1 MSNWPCQE
9 LARTIRGITISG
21 ALTHWDRVKMR
32 FLQTTF
38 IQYNIFNEYDRICI
52 TISLNLSPGGPFDN
66 LPTLVRIVAWCR
78 SGNTP
83 LFEPFWCNSRMQ
95 TYITRSHWVK
105 AICLIY
111 TVSSLSARPNFQ
123 QNKDYF
129 YFGHAC
135 ICLNAY
141 YDSHIRDEK
150 RASVPTANRA
160 EKSGYF
166 VFPAFCFLCHH
177 YSIRGFRISTCVIW
191 AILVMCLLLSTPE
204 YVWMQLYR
212 QPPEQKVWIST
223 FCSFVSNE

>member
-1 MSNWPCQE
+1 MFWHTETESKWDFCRQHLYNK
-9 LARTIRGITISG
+9 ISSM
-21 ALTHWDRVKMR
+21 KMIA
-32 FLQTTF
+32 F
-38 IQYNIFNEYDRICI
+38 CI

-105 AICLIY
+105 ALCLIY
-111 TVSSLSARPNFQ
+111 TISSLSARPNFQ

-141 YDSHIRDEK
+141 YDFHIRDEK
-150 RASVPTANRA
+150 MASVPTANRA
-160 EKSGYF
+160 ESLDTSFFLPF
-166 VFPAFCFLCHH
+166 VFCAT
-177 YSIRGFRISTCVIW
+177 I
-191 AILVMCLLLSTPE
+191 ILFMVLE
-204 YVWMQLYR
+204 YPL
-212 QPPEQKVWIST
+212 
-223 FCSFVSNE
+223 VSSGQF